1 MITIKIP
8 FLHHAIQLNLYKF
21 RFRGGEIILKK
32 FHLIEK
38 FFFLLFYFK
47 NIL

>member
-21 RFRGGEIILKK
+21 RFRGGGNN
-32 FHLIEK
+32 
-38 FFFLLFYFK
+38 FK
-47 NIL
+47 ENSFD